1 METNRRFCTFDLD
14 GLWFGIPVERVQEVI
29 VSPAVTP
36 VPLAPRAVA
45 GLANLRGQ
53 IVTVV
58 DPQYGLGFEE
68 RPAAMRPAMVVVRS
82 ENANVGLLVD
92 EIGEVVEA
100 PDNGFE
106 AAPGNLPAGPCEL
119 VPMVC
124 KFPQRLL
131 HLLDLDKIL
140 RGGGPEVQS
149 GKTLKRTG
157 DFAD

>member
-1 METNRRFCTFDLD
+1 MDARRRFCTFNLD
-14 GLWFGIPVERVQEVI
+14 QLWFGIPVERVQEVI
-29 VSPAVTP
+29 ASPAVTP

-53 IVTVV
+53 IVTVI
-58 DPQYGLGFEE
+58 DPRPCLGFEE
-68 RPAAMRPAMVVVRS
+68 RPATMRPAMVVVRS
-82 ENANVGLLVD
+82 ENANVGLLID